1 MKIVRMLFKDTKCL
15 ITTSVEEIA
24 KECKSNPDELEV
36 MKALEEMVRDNE
48 VVIVPIHKEDK

>member
-48 VVIVPIHKEDK
+48 VVIVPIRKEDK